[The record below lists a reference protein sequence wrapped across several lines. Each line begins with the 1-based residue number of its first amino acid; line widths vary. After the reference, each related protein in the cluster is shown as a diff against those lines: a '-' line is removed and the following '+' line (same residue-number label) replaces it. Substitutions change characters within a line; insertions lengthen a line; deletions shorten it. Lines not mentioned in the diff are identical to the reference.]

1 MAFRAIINAFCI
13 PRSGRTGGFIVIID
27 LTGRKAVVTGST
39 AGIGRAIAEGLARAG
54 AAVVIN
60 GRGEERVA
68 AALREMRGLFPAADI
83 KGFAADL
90 ATEEGAA
97 AFTAQPGDADI
108 LVNNMGTAKPKPFL
122 ELTDGDWLDL
132 FEINVM
138 SGVRMTR
145 HYLPAMVKRG
155 WGRVVFI
162 SSESG
167 VNIPKEMID
176 YGMTKTAQLAIS
188 RGLAESVA
196 GTGVTS
202 NAVLPGPTRSEGLS
216 RFVKAAA
223 QAQNVT
229 QEVIEQQFLTQMRPT
244 SLIKRFA
251 TAEEVANIVIYVCSE
266 QASAT
271 TGAALRVD
279 GGVVR
284 FVA

>member
-1 MAFRAIINAFCI
+1 
-13 PRSGRTGGFIVIID
+13 VIID
-27 LTGRKAVVTGST
+27 LSGKKAVVSGST
-39 AGIGRAIAEGLARAG
+39 GGIGRAIAEGLARAG
-54 AAVVIN
+54 AALVIN
-60 GRGEERVA
+60 GRTNERVI
-68 AALREMRGLFPAADI
+68 AALRDMRDCFPDADI
-83 KGFAADL
+83 EGFAADL
-90 ATEEGAA
+90 STAEGVA
-97 AFTAQPGDADI
+97 AFTAQATDADI
-108 LVNNMGTAKPKPFL
+108 LVNNLGTALPKPFADI
-122 ELTDGDWLDL
+122 TDADWLNL
-132 FEINVM
+132 FQINVM

-145 HYLPAMVKRG
+145 HYLPKMVERG

-196 GTGVTS
+196 GTGVTV
-202 NAVLPGPTRSEGLS
+202 NAVLPGPTRSEGLEGWL
-216 RFVKAAA
+216 RPAAEA
-223 QAQNVT
+223 RDVPL
-229 QEVIEQQFLTQMRPT
+229 EVIEKEFIDRMRPT
-244 SLIKRFA
+244 SLIQRFA
-251 TAEEVANIVIYVCSE
+251 STEEVANMVVYVCSQ

>member
-1 MAFRAIINAFCI
+1 M
-13 PRSGRTGGFIVIID
+13 IID
-27 LTGRKAVVTGST
+27 LTGRKAVVSGST
-39 AGIGRAIAEGLARAG
+39 GGIGRAIAEGLARAG
-54 AAVVIN
+54 AFVTIN

-68 AALREMRGLFPAADI
+68 TALREMRAAIPKAKLDGI
-83 KGFAADL
+83 AADL
-90 ATEEGAA
+90 STPDGVATFVRKA
-97 AFTAQPGDADI
+97 TDADI
-108 LVNNMGTAKPKPFL
+108 LVNNLGTAIPKSF
-122 ELTDGDWLDL
+122 ESLTDDDWLNL
-132 FEINVM
+132 FQINVM

-196 GTGVTS
+196 GTGVTI

-251 TAEEVANIVIYVCSE
+251 TTEEVANMVIYVCSE